1 MCYTTDQNRRWES
14 CEPLYPLI
22 TSEFA
27 TMSDVLLPASS
38 TFRFSDSS
46 SSEYD
51 TIMFEK
57 FEQKAKQSENCE
69 PGSCRVQTYVLQAR

>member
-1 MCYTTDQNRRWES
+1 
-14 CEPLYPLI
+14 
-22 TSEFA
+22 
-27 TMSDVLLPASS
+27 MSDVLLPASS